1 MESCE
6 YRWKLVTPYYQRT
19 DKAPYLKGEWMTSR
33 KKCLKDFL
41 FKYEKNQLKLEE
53 EDKRHDFSQ
62 AYLYKRI
69 LLPTNVLILG
79 KCDYTEYKYKTK
91 ACFYRHE
98 HLWTMHES
106 KWGPKLRK
114 TLKDLRDLNQKG
126 YDMVD

>member
-1 MESCE
+1 M
-6 YRWKLVTPYYQRT
+6 TPYYQRT
-19 DKAPYLKGEWMTSR
+19 DKAPSLKGKWMTSR